1 MIEPLS
7 LMSIAL
13 IHIGSKYLSLE
24 LTKYQKQILKHP
36 LSQVA
41 ILGCILYASTKDIYK
56 TVLLVLT
63 IYLFIYVIFNEN
75 HEMSIIIPNIEIKKD
90 FIKNNNNKLFNLEP
104 FLFKI

>member
-24 LTKYQKQILKHP
+24 LTEQQKEMLKHP
-36 LSQVA
+36 LSQIIILTA
-41 ILGCILYASTKDIYK
+41 IIYASTKDMYK

-63 IYLFIYVIFNEN
+63 IYTFIYIHRIKYSNEPKM
-75 HEMSIIIPNIEIKKD
+75 HD
-90 FIKNNNNKLFNLEP
+90 FHKQNN
-104 FLFKI
+104 

>member
-24 LTKYQKQILKHP
+24 LTEQQKEMLKHP
-36 LSQVA
+36 LSQIIILTA
-41 ILGCILYASTKDIYK
+41 IIYASTKDMYK

-63 IYLFIYVIFNEN
+63 IYIFIYVIFNEN
-75 HEMSIIIPNIEIKKD
+75 HEMSIILPNNEIKKHYINS
-90 FIKNNNNKLFNLEP
+90 FYSEKNSLLDILK
-104 FLFKI
+104 